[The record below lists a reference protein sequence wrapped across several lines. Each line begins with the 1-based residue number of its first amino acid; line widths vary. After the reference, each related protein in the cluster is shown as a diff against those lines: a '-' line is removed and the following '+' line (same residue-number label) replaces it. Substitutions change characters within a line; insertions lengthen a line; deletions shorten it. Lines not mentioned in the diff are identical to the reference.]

1 MPDSR
6 KRVASVEG
14 GASDMTL
21 EATAMANRLASTS
34 IVTMALRLLSDAG
47 TSLSMTGAST
57 HGRKS
62 HEL

>member
-1 MPDSR
+1 M
-6 KRVASVEG
+6 
-14 GASDMTL
+14 ML
-21 EATAMANRLASTS
+21 EATAMANRLARTS